1 MSPGQHSFA
10 GSFALPNR
18 AFYHSL
24 WGALVWQFPWCGAWS
39 RVSTRSLVGTRH
51 ALEDGGGSSRLTGFW
66 ARHVEL
72 SLAEQMRLLAWH
84 GDCQRALADQLG
96 LPSNVTAELP
106 LAFPSAQERPEGG
119 CCRGAAGSESLAARL
134 EKLPPLPDLDQPAEQ
149 WLARER
155 LSDLPG
161 ALNGGRV
168 GSETPRS
175 LTSDSESLDGRGVP
189 FAAGVTG
196 SITVDGSAVILGD
209 RYRLDRLLG
218 EGNYGRVWLG
228 FDRELRRQV
237 AIKVPLPGR
246 FQTAADAEL
255 YRSEA
260 RTVASLPHHAP
271 GASA

>member
-1 MSPGQHSFA
+1 MSQHA
-10 GSFALPNR
+10 
-18 AFYHSL
+18 
-24 WGALVWQFPWCGAWS
+24 AWS
-39 RVSTRSLVGTRH
+39 ELVTLWKTAEGAPDLR
-51 ALEDGGGSSRLTGFW
+51 EFW

-106 LAFPSAQERPEGG
+106 LASASAQERPEGG
-119 CCRGAAGSESLAARL
+119 AVAEGPAGSESPPTRL

-161 ALNGGRV
+161 ALNGGWV

-209 RYRLDRLLG
+209 RYRL
-218 EGNYGRVWLG
+218 
-228 FDRELRRQV
+228 
-237 AIKVPLPGR
+237 
-246 FQTAADAEL
+246 
-255 YRSEA
+255 
-260 RTVASLPHHAP
+260 
-271 GASA
+271 